1 MKKSPGAVDPHPGLF
16 LPEHLGGLKKGQQ
29 PHPQLLLLPHPQPL
43 LFHPPQQNRR
53 IRTSQQSE
61 LQPLLLFPHPP
72 PPQQERRSR
81 IQIILQPL
89 FPNRLLLETPHPL
102 SQPQPLSH
110 PHPQFVAAKSL
121 MLIPPELS
129 LHFQYMHHGMSD
141 FHSEDEKCCSSFPAE
156 AVAEGKI
163 LYGPNVSVLL
173 LLHVV

>member
-61 LQPLLLFPHPP
+61 LQPLLLFPHPH

-89 FPNRLLLETPHPL
+89 LPFPQQHKIKRIQIIELQSPKHLPSPHPL
-102 SQPQPLSH
+102 FPVQESSH

-121 MLIPPELS
+121 MFVPPKE
-129 LHFQYMHHGMSD
+129 
-141 FHSEDEKCCSSFPAE
+141 SFCLQFM
-156 AVAEGKI
+156 I
-163 LYGPNVSVLL
+163 
-173 LLHVV
+173 

>member
-1 MKKSPGAVDPHPGLF
+1 MYEKKRKKRRDGKAGKRSTETETVSLKVNSGEKSPGRLIPGF
-16 LPEHLGGLKKGQQ
+16 LGYLGGLKKGQQ

-61 LQPLLLFPHPP
+61 LQPLLLFPHPH

-121 MLIPPELS
+121 MFVPPKE
-129 LHFQYMHHGMSD
+129 
-141 FHSEDEKCCSSFPAE
+141 SFCLQFM
-156 AVAEGKI
+156 I
-163 LYGPNVSVLL
+163 
-173 LLHVV
+173 